1 MCIAPFFLFNMGF
14 QLQIDDEYAEK
25 AYALIE
31 DIIMELKKCDD
42 LKTSLIQGQY
52 NC

>member
-1 MCIAPFFLFNMGF
+1 MGF

-31 DIIMELKKCDD
+31 DIIMELKIYDS
-42 LKTSLIQGQY
+42 LKTLLMPIIY
-52 NC
+52 